1 MRVKFHCC
9 CCRYCCL
16 LVGLLFVHLVEHK
29 TSGKFT
35 TPWANTCRSMRDVDI
50 CKLRWKRVGKHFGFL
65 HTTGCSVTVTATADV
80 IAAVA
85 IAVVVVVCGITHR
98 ILGEYPNNCAWQ
110 KDNRA
115 NCLFTVSY
123 GCYLKP
129 NSMYHLAVVVFP
141 FGANALFV
149 VFLSV
154 CEFIVSGIRNLIAV
168 PDCSSVISLVVES
181 YTSSLQR
188 SYSVHRA
195 FQCEWQIFLTS
206 LVF

>member
-1 MRVKFHCC
+1 MQIAMKKSWKTLWIFAYYRLLRHRHCYRCRCC
-9 CCRYCCL
+9 CCCYRRRR
-16 LVGLLFVHLVEHK
+16 
-29 TSGKFT
+29 
-35 TPWANTCRSMRDVDI
+35 CR
-50 CKLRWKRVGKHFGFL
+50 
-65 HTTGCSVTVTATADV
+65 
-80 IAAVA
+80 
-85 IAVVVVVCGITHR
+85 ITHR

-168 PDCSSVISLVVES
+168 PDCSSVIPLVVES